1 MEVRRW
7 SRAEIAGEGL
17 PCVAWSCGVVV
28 AMLGGGDPGGVV
40 GKFGVVSGKTDVRT
54 VLRFAL

>member
-1 MEVRRW
+1 
-7 SRAEIAGEGL
+7 
-17 PCVAWSCGVVV
+17 VAI
-28 AMLGGGDPGGVV
+28 LGGGDLGGVV